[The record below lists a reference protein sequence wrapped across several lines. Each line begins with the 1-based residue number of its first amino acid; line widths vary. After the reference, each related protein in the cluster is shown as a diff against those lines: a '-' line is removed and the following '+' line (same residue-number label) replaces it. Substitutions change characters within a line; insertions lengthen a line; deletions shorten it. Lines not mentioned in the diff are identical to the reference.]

1 MTSFFKTGALIAA
14 TVLFSGAA
22 LAQQFMV
29 EGGKSKPLR
38 LPGDAANVSLGNQN
52 VAEVAVIDR
61 DLLLIS
67 GRSFGT
73 TNLIVFNN
81 TGDIIYSGDI
91 VVTSE
96 TANLVTINRAGSDFT
111 YNCSPECRRT
121 IQLGDDLTHLA
132 EQVEQLDLIKELNE

>member
-1 MTSFFKTGALIAA
+1 MTSFFKPLALIAA
-14 TVLFSGAA
+14 TVLFAGAA
-22 LAQQFMV
+22 LAEQFVV
-29 EGGKSKPLR
+29 EGGKAKPLR

-52 VAEVAVIDR
+52 IAEVAVIDR

-67 GRSFGT
+67 GKSFGT
-73 TNLIVFNN
+73 TNLIVFDNE
-81 TGDIIYSGDI
+81 GSIIHSGDI

-121 IQLGDDLTHLA
+121 LQLGDNSAHLG
-132 EQVEQLDLIKELNE
+132 ELVEQLELLKELNE